1 MIGKL
6 DFREQIIP
14 LLLMLASFILSISVT
29 WGVFDAVPH
38 LEDEHANLFQ
48 AKIIATGN
56 WVNSQP
62 KESDSFFVP
71 FIINSDGKQF
81 SKYPP
86 GYAIVLAL
94 GVILGYPWLINS
106 IAAALTV
113 LATFLLGKQLFDTDS
128 GLLAAALAVISPMHI
143 MLSGTLLSH
152 SISICWLTFFAFL
165 FCKCGSEQSLN
176 SIWISSFSGLFLGL
190 AFITRPW
197 TAIAIGLPFAILTLF
212 RLPHMGRNTRRKYLL
227 MLGSFLLVSSIWMI
241 YNQTATGNPFTN
253 TYQMWWDY
261 DAIGFGPEK
270 GRFGYTPQKM
280 LTNLMADLPIFN
292 NFVLG
297 WPGGAFISVMGLV
310 ILMALILPQYTR
322 KEISL
327 LMPVFSLIAAYSM
340 YWAHSGGLY
349 GVRYYAEAM
358 PFLWLVCARG
368 LIKLF
373 RFTPSR
379 WIIRF
384 ALPAM
389 MIWNVFFVL
398 YPSFREGKNLYNINR
413 QDYQNIIQADLNNAI
428 VFVKADY
435 WTDYANLSWGNHP
448 DPAKGNIIFAIDGGE
463 MINLNVIE
471 AYPGRQ
477 VYYYDRDREP
487 PLLSN

>member
-152 SISICWLTFFAFL
+152 
-165 FCKCGSEQSLN
+165 
-176 SIWISSFSGLFLGL
+176 
-190 AFITRPW
+190 
-197 TAIAIGLPFAILTLF
+197 
-212 RLPHMGRNTRRKYLL
+212 
-227 MLGSFLLVSSIWMI
+227 
-241 YNQTATGNPFTN
+241 
-253 TYQMWWDY
+253 
-261 DAIGFGPEK
+261 
-270 GRFGYTPQKM
+270 
-280 LTNLMADLPIFN
+280 
-292 NFVLG
+292 
-297 WPGGAFISVMGLV
+297 
-310 ILMALILPQYTR
+310 
-322 KEISL
+322 
-327 LMPVFSLIAAYSM
+327 
-340 YWAHSGGLY
+340 
-349 GVRYYAEAM
+349 
-358 PFLWLVCARG
+358 
-368 LIKLF
+368 
-373 RFTPSR
+373 
-379 WIIRF
+379 
-384 ALPAM
+384 
-389 MIWNVFFVL
+389 
-398 YPSFREGKNLYNINR
+398 
-413 QDYQNIIQADLNNAI
+413 
-428 VFVKADY
+428 
-435 WTDYANLSWGNHP
+435 
-448 DPAKGNIIFAIDGGE
+448 
-463 MINLNVIE
+463 
-471 AYPGRQ
+471 
-477 VYYYDRDREP
+477 
-487 PLLSN
+487 